1 LIARARGDAAG
12 AQTAFAAARV
22 EVARTLSGQSEFPQ
36 PLSILAMIDAALG
49 NKEEAIAEGHRASE
63 LLPVTQDAI
72 IGTDILEHLTIT
84 YAWCGEKERALEN
97 LSFLATIPSDIN
109 YGMLRLDPT
118 WDSLRSDPR
127 FAKIVALL
135 APQEAPP

>member
-1 LIARARGDAAG
+1 
-12 AQTAFAAARV
+12 
-22 EVARTLSGQSEFPQ
+22 
-36 PLSILAMIDAALG
+36 MIDAALG